1 MSIESELARIQQA
14 KSDIIQSIINKGV
27 DVPEGVKVEDLTE
40 LIAQIEVGP
49 GPSPSYD
56 YVLLQNFIDGHSIGE
71 PVDYNDDFPNWHD
84 HWVDTVLYDDS
95 DHADY
100 TWCDNYDDMQ
110 RSDYKLNLLSTLVG
124 DKTIDTRTPVD
135 FSNYNISTGTP
146 YAIFNGAHEDE
157 WPEGSCAQ
165 SLNFDLSNTTFNPL
179 NTTIEMWTFCREPSE
194 YSYSIPDDEAPL
206 FSIGSDCY
214 KENGDWTESFQL
226 MVKYDDDSTKSGI
239 TVCIGYDGLDGN
251 QVTAELFGVYDINDK
266 FIDSDTWF
274 TKWVK
279 NWHHIALGL
288 DGTNIYLHI
297 DGKLVGQRALSDEI
311 TYTYHYWD
319 DQGQQTTTYE
329 GTIANLISQ
338 IPKWIQIGGNT
349 RQHKSLDA
357 GYAQLAVSDACKWT
371 TDFQVPT
378 TAYQG
383 RRINQPIFIEG
394 SSCDGPFPYPD
405 IGKHYK

>member
-378 TAYQG
+378 TAY
-383 RRINQPIFIEG
+383 
-394 SSCDGPFPYPD
+394 
-405 IGKHYK
+405 

>member
-135 FSNYNISTGTP
+135 FSNYNISTCTP
-146 YAIFNGAHEDE
+146 Y
-157 WPEGSCAQ
+157 
-165 SLNFDLSNTTFNPL
+165 
-179 NTTIEMWTFCREPSE
+179 
-194 YSYSIPDDEAPL
+194 
-206 FSIGSDCY
+206 
-214 KENGDWTESFQL
+214 
-226 MVKYDDDSTKSGI
+226 
-239 TVCIGYDGLDGN
+239 
-251 QVTAELFGVYDINDK
+251 
-266 FIDSDTWF
+266 
-274 TKWVK
+274 
-279 NWHHIALGL
+279 
-288 DGTNIYLHI
+288 
-297 DGKLVGQRALSDEI
+297 
-311 TYTYHYWD
+311 
-319 DQGQQTTTYE
+319 
-329 GTIANLISQ
+329 
-338 IPKWIQIGGNT
+338 
-349 RQHKSLDA
+349 
-357 GYAQLAVSDACKWT
+357 
-371 TDFQVPT
+371 
-378 TAYQG
+378 
-383 RRINQPIFIEG
+383 
-394 SSCDGPFPYPD
+394 
-405 IGKHYK
+405 